1 MAIRRSNRPV
11 SSRRITALAES
22 LLDASPLCAIATVTA
37 RDGAYVNTAYF
48 AWRPEFH
55 LFWLSDPHAQHSRNL
70 RVNPSAAVAVYD
82 SSQSWGRSDR
92 GIQFFGSAR
101 ELRGSVARDA
111 QRTYSARFPA
121 YEPDEL
127 SAYGFYRF
135 RPGRMKIFDEAAL
148 GEGVFVTA
156 TVRNGR
162 VAWKRTE
169 VYRPKAA
176 PGT

>member
-1 MAIRRSNRPV
+1 MAIERPGRPV
-11 SSRRITALAES
+11 SSRRITALVGS
-22 LLDASPLCAIATVTA
+22 LLDASALCAIATVT
-37 RDGAYVNTAYF
+37 RRGGAHVNTAYF
-48 AWRPEFH
+48 AWSPEFD
-55 LFWLSDPHAQHSRNL
+55 LFWLSDPNAEHSRNL
-70 RVNPSAAVAVYD
+70 RDNPTAAVAVYD
-82 SSQSWGRSDR
+82 STQSWERSDR
-92 GIQFFGSAR
+92 GIQLFGSAR

-111 QRTYSARFPA
+111 GRTYAARFPA
-121 YEPDEL
+121 YEPGEL

-148 GEGVFVTA
+148 GGGVFVTA